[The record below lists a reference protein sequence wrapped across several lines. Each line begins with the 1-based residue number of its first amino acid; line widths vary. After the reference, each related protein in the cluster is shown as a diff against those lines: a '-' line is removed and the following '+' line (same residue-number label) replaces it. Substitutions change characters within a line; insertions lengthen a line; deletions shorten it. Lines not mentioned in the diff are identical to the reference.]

1 MNVEQFL
8 KFMDEI
14 AVGILSPPVHPFK
27 NEWKKIYESIKP
39 HFYGQVPLALD
50 TAFPNEDEQILQ
62 YRKRTYQPKTE
73 SPLVKAITELN
84 RLLSS
89 AKHSIR
95 FDNLE
100 MQQYIEDKTFGDV
113 DLTKYFFNLFVPYRV
128 LDPNAVLLVSPV
140 GEGIIDET
148 QKVDIELKPIQ
159 SDRIVFNDP
168 DYKLLIYKGI
178 NKKKYSSFA
187 LEQPLWYHIVTD
199 EFYAEVKSIDGQ
211 SEFTVLYNHNMGIV
225 PWITMGGRAVPMYD
239 NYGNAFIIYKSDFS
253 PAIPY
258 LNDAAIYDNQ
268 HKSVMLSTC
277 FPIKFVEG
285 VDCNTCHGTGRLI
298 DPVNHD
304 NSISCNSCH
313 GHGKTLSISPLAAYN
328 INPTTNKFGN
338 DKEQVDPIRYFSP
351 DVSTIQE
358 TRMVASEAL
367 MKAEQVLNINRSL
380 NAAQSGVAK
389 EMDREPEYIE
399 VGKISDDVY
408 GKLHDILYIIQGL
421 VFLDLE
427 SNIIVNPPISF
438 DLKTETDLMQEFA
451 ESQKG
456 QPAAIRYEAYRSYMD
471 RRFASDPIARRI
483 ADICAMYTSIYLY
496 TVEERNVMIASNQ
509 ITQEDAIKATF
520 VFDATTTLYYE
531 NNFDIMTNDFTAIN
545 NEIDKILQPRFEAVK
560 ITMVP
565 EQIDFNQQFNID
577 DMDDDNM

>member
-50 TAFPNEDEQILQ
+50 TAFPNEDDQILQ

-100 MQQYIEDKTFGDV
+100 MQQYIEEKTFGDV

-140 GEGIIDET
+140 GDGIIDET
-148 QKVDIELKPIQ
+148 QRVDIELKPIQ

-239 NYGNAFIIYKSDFS
+239 NYGNAFVIYKSDFS

-304 NSISCNSCH
+304 NSITCNSCH

-358 TRMVASEAL
+358 TRTVASDAL

-496 TVEERNVMIASNQ
+496 TVEERNIMIASNQ

-565 EQIDFNQQFNID
+565 EQIDFNQQFNVD